1 MCYNCGCFNPQ
12 DKMGHE
18 DNITDSTFQKLSEK
32 WGKTLE
38 EIKQIVL
45 EAIEKN
51 KAIDNP
57 DLVEMFEKASKAWG
71 QSKQEAE
78 ENTKE
83 LLKQEL
89 GK

>member
-1 MCYNCGCFNPQ
+1 
-12 DKMGHE
+12 MGHE

-38 EIKQIVL
+38 ETKQTVL
-45 EAIEKN
+45 KSIEEN
-51 KAIDNP
+51 NATDNP
-57 DLVEMFEKASKAWG
+57 DLSEMFEKAGKAWG
-71 QSKQEAE
+71 QSKEEAE